1 METGVVTPF
10 VPTPC
15 PAVASIRR
23 SGINGNTKF
32 ATSCLL
38 RPWRMSLL
46 FVEVE
51 LMETSEYLSD
61 TQLCVQSL
69 LFVEVELMETGRT
82 TDLIIV
88 RHDMSLLFVE
98 VELMET
104 PNQFVLNTF
113 ITSLL
118 FVEVELMETTT
129 RKPTTAV
136 LFRKSL
142 LFVEVE
148 LMETLHYPEL

>member
-69 LFVEVELMETGRT
+69 LFVEVELMETLTCIKAMECSR
-82 TDLIIV
+82 IV
-88 RHDMSLLFVE
+88 RVASIRRSGINGNSH
-98 VELMET
+98 
-104 PNQFVLNTF
+104 
-113 ITSLL
+113 
-118 FVEVELMETTT
+118 
-129 RKPTTAV
+129 
-136 LFRKSL
+136 
-142 LFVEVE
+142 
-148 LMETLHYPEL
+148 